1 MRRLLPA
8 LILVALLGVAPSASA
23 AVPKHWLGVS
33 FGPEYVAR
41 KAKPSLGAELARM
54 RRSGVGTARF
64 AVYWFHMQP
73 YPTMA
78 TVPPEQRFAY
88 RDVGG
93 IPTDFRFLDELVGN
107 AAQKRLP
114 LMPVVLGA
122 PGWATDD
129 TSRQIYVPRAPADY
143 ARFMDTLV
151 RRYGPTGTFWTEHPD
166 VRYFPVR
173 AWQVWNE
180 VSNSHYWDKSWA
192 KTYPPLLRAGYDAIK
207 AADPQARVVQ
217 AGLNSGEA
225 GSSWHAQDVLYD
237 QLDEQNLGR
246 PFDEVA
252 VHVYTRRVPDAVEV
266 VEQTRKVTQRHDDG
280 ARPIR
285 VTELA
290 WPAAKGRLRD
300 ADGNKRD
307 FFAATTNKGMAK
319 RLVAGVMR
327 LAGNRTRLNISGVD
341 WFQWASSYK
350 GTDDAFRYSGLRQAR
365 GKRLKDMPAMKAFKR
380 VAKQLRR

>member
-1 MRRLLPA
+1 MRRLIAA
-8 LILVALLGVAPSASA
+8 LVLLTVLGIVPSASA
-23 AVPKHWLGVS
+23 AVPKNWLGVS

-41 KAKPSLGAELARM
+41 KAKPGLGAELARM

-64 AVYWFHMQP
+64 AVYWLHMQP

-78 TVPPEQRFAY
+78 AVPPAQRSAY

-93 IPTDFRFLDELVGN
+93 IPTDFRFLDALVGS

-122 PGWATDD
+122 PTWATDD
-129 TSRQIYVPRAPADY
+129 TNRAVYVPRDPADY
-143 ARFMDTLV
+143 AAFMDTLV
-151 RRYGPTGTFWTEHPD
+151 RRYGPTGTFWAEHPD
-166 VRYFPVR
+166 VRYFPIR

-180 VSNSHYWDKSWA
+180 VSNSHYWDKSWPTA
-192 KTYPPLLRAGYDAIK
+192 YPRLLSAAYNAIK
-207 AADPQARVVQ
+207 RADPQARVVQ
-217 AGLNSGEA
+217 AGLNTGGA
-225 GSSWHAQDVLYD
+225 GTSWHAQDVIYD
-237 QLDEQNLGR
+237 QLDKQGLGR

-252 VHVYTRRVPDAVEV
+252 THVYTAKVPDAVRV
-266 VEQTRKVTQRHDDG
+266 VEETRQVMDRHDD

-300 ADGNKRD
+300 AHGHKRD
-307 FFAATTNKGMAK
+307 FFAATTDKGMAK
-319 RLVAGVMR
+319 RLVAGVLR
-327 LAGNRTRLNISGVD
+327 LAKNRKRLHISGVD
-341 WFQWASSYK
+341 WFQWVSSYK

-365 GKRLKDMPAMKAFKR
+365 GKRLTDKPAMKAFRR
-380 VAKQLRR
+380 VAKRLRR

>member
-8 LILVALLGVAPSASA
+8 LILVALLGAAPSASA

-41 KAKPSLGAELARM
+41 KAKKNFGAELARM
-54 RRSGVGTARF
+54 RRSGVGSARF
-64 AVYWFHMQP
+64 ALYWFHMQP
-73 YPTMA
+73 YPSMA
-78 TVPPEQRFAY
+78 AVPAAQRRNY
-88 RDVGG
+88 RDIGG
-93 IPTDFRFLDELVGN
+93 VPTDFRFLDLLVGI

-122 PGWATDD
+122 PTWATDD
-129 TSRQIYVPRAPADY
+129 ATRAIYVPRDPADY
-143 ARFMDTLV
+143 ARFMDTLA
-151 RRYGPTGTFWTEHPD
+151 RRFGPAGTFWTEHPE

-173 AWQVWNE
+173 TWQIWNE
-180 VSNSHYWDKSWA
+180 ISNSHYWDKSWA
-192 KTYPPLLRAGYDAIK
+192 KTYPPLLRAAYDAIK

-217 AGLNSGEA
+217 SGLNSGEA
-225 GSSWHAQDVLYD
+225 GTSWHAQDVLYD
-237 QLDEQNLGR
+237 QLDKQDLGR

-252 VHVYTRRVPDAVEV
+252 THVYTRRVPDAVKV
-266 VEQTRKVTQRHDDG
+266 VEETRDVMRRHDDG

-300 ADGNKRD
+300 ADGKKRD
-307 FFAATTNKGMAK
+307 FFAATTDKGMAK
-319 RLVAGVMR
+319 RLFAGVLR
-327 LAGNRTRLNISGVD
+327 LADNRTRLGISGVD

-350 GTDDAFRYSGLRQAR
+350 GTDDAFRYAGLRTAR
-365 GKRLKDMPAMKAFKR
+365 GKRLKDKPAMKAFRR
-380 VAKQLRR
+380 VAKRLRR

>member
-8 LILVALLGVAPSASA
+8 LIIVALLAVAPGASA
-23 AVPKHWLGVS
+23 AVPKNWLGVS

-54 RRSGVGTARF
+54 RRAGVGTARF
-64 AVYWFHMQP
+64 AVYWFHVQP

-78 TVPPEQRFAY
+78 AVPPAERLNY
-88 RDVGG
+88 RDIGG
-93 IPTDFRFLDELVGN
+93 VPTDFRFLDGLVGA
-107 AAQKRLP
+107 AAQRRLP

-122 PGWATDD
+122 PAWATNDA
-129 TSRQIYVPRAPADY
+129 TRSIYVPRDPAEY
-143 ARFMDTLV
+143 ARLMDTLV
-151 RRYGPTGTFWTEHPD
+151 RRYGPAGTFWTEHPD

-192 KTYPPLLRAGYDAIK
+192 RTYPPLLRAAYDAIK
-207 AADPQARVVQ
+207 TADPQARVVQ
-217 AGLNSGEA
+217 SGLNSGEA
-225 GSSWHAQDVLYD
+225 GSSWYAQGVLYD
-237 QLDEQNLGR
+237 QLDKQGLGR

-252 VHVYTRRVPDAVEV
+252 THVYTRRVPDAVKV
-266 VEQTRKVTQRHDDG
+266 VEETRKVMTRHDDT
-280 ARPIR
+280 RPIR

-300 ADGNKRD
+300 ANGNPRE
-307 FFAATTNKGMAK
+307 FFAATTDKGMAK

-327 LAGNRTRLNISGVD
+327 LANNRARLKISGVD

-350 GTDDAFRYSGLRQAR
+350 GTDDAFRYSGLRAAR
-365 GKRLKDMPAMKAFKR
+365 GKRLKDKPAMKAFKR
-380 VAKQLRR
+380 VAKRLRR

>member
-8 LILVALLGVAPSASA
+8 LILLALLALAPSASA
-23 AVPKHWLGVS
+23 AVPKGWLGVS

-41 KAKPSLGAELARM
+41 KAKPNFGAELARM
-54 RRSGVGTARF
+54 RRSGVGSARF
-64 AVYWFHMQP
+64 ALYWFHLQP
-73 YPTMA
+73 YPNMA
-78 TVPPEQRFAY
+78 AVPAGRRAAY
-88 RDVGG
+88 RDINGV
-93 IPTDFRFLDELVGN
+93 PTDFRFLDLLVGT
-107 AAQKRLP
+107 AAKKRLS

-122 PGWATDD
+122 PRWATDD
-129 TSRQIYVPRAPADY
+129 MNRAVYVPRDPADY

-166 VRYFPVR
+166 IRYFPVR
-173 AWQVWNE
+173 TWQIWNE

-192 KTYPPLLRAGYDAIK
+192 RTYPPLLRSAYDAVK
-207 AADPQARVVQ
+207 AVDPQARVVQ
-217 AGLNSGEA
+217 SGLNSGES

-237 QLDEQNLGR
+237 QYDKQKLGR

-252 VHVYTRRVPDAVEV
+252 THVYTRRVPDALKV
-266 VEQTRKVTQRHDDG
+266 VEETRQVMDRHDDK

-307 FFAATTNKGMAK
+307 FFAATTDKGMAK
-319 RLVAGVMR
+319 RLTAGVMSLANNRKR
-327 LAGNRTRLNISGVD
+327 LHISGVD
-341 WFQWASSYK
+341 WFQWLSAYK

-365 GKRLKDMPAMKAFKR
+365 GRKVKDKPALKAFKR
-380 VAKQLRR
+380 VAKRLRR

>member
-8 LILVALLGVAPSASA
+8 LILLVLLATAPSASA

-33 FGPEYVAR
+33 FGTEYIAR
-41 KAKPSLGAELARM
+41 KAKPGLGAELARM
-54 RRSGVGTARF
+54 RRAGVGTARF

-73 YPTMA
+73 YPSMA
-78 TVPPEQRFAY
+78 AVPPGQRLNY

-107 AAQKRLP
+107 AAQKKLP

-122 PGWATDD
+122 PAWATDD
-129 TSRQIYVPRAPADY
+129 ASRSIYVPRNPADY

-192 KTYPPLLRAGYDAIK
+192 KTYPPLLRGAYDAIK

-217 AGLNSGEA
+217 SGLNSGEA
-225 GSSWHAQDVLYD
+225 GSSWHAQDLLYD
-237 QLDEQNLGR
+237 QLDKQGLGR

-252 VHVYTRRVPDAVEV
+252 THVYTRRVPDAVKV
-266 VEQTRKVTQRHDDG
+266 VEATRKVMQRHDDA

-300 ADGNKRD
+300 ADGNPRE
-307 FFAATTNKGMAK
+307 FFAATTDKGMAK
-319 RLVAGVMR
+319 RLVSGVMSLANNRAR
-327 LAGNRTRLNISGVD
+327 LKISGVD

-365 GKRLKDMPAMKAFKR
+365 GKRLKDKPAMKAFKR

>member
-8 LILVALLGVAPSASA
+8 LIFAALLAVAPSASA

-33 FGPEYVAR
+33 FGPEYIAR

-64 AVYWFHMQP
+64 AVYWFHVQP
-73 YPTMA
+73 YPSMA
-78 TVPPEQRFAY
+78 AVPPDQRLNY

-93 IPTDFRFLDELVGN
+93 IPTDFRFLDELVGH
-107 AAQKRLP
+107 AAQKRLR

-122 PGWATDD
+122 PAWATDD
-129 TSRQIYVPRAPADY
+129 TMRQIYVPRNPADY

-151 RRYGPTGTFWTEHPD
+151 RRYGPGGTFWAEHPD

-173 AWQVWNE
+173 IWQVWNE
-180 VSNSHYWDKSWA
+180 ISNSHYWDKSWA
-192 KTYPPLLRAGYDAIK
+192 KTYPPLLRAAYDAIK
-207 AADPQARVVQ
+207 TADPRARVVQ
-217 AGLNSGEA
+217 SGLNSGES
-225 GSSWHAQDVLYD
+225 GSSWHAQDVLYAN
-237 QLDEQNLGR
+237 LDEQGLGR

-252 VHVYTRRVPDAVEV
+252 THVYTRRVPDAVKV
-266 VEQTRKVTQRHDDG
+266 VEETRRIMQRHDDG

-307 FFAATTNKGMAK
+307 FFAATTDKGMAK
-319 RLVAGVMR
+319 RLVAGVMGLANNRAR
-327 LAGNRTRLNISGVD
+327 LKISGVD

-365 GKRLKDMPAMKAFKR
+365 GKRLKDKPAMKAFKR
-380 VAKQLRR
+380 VAKRLRR

>member
-8 LILVALLGVAPSASA
+8 LILVALCACAPSASA
-23 AVPKHWLGVS
+23 AVPKSWLGVS

-41 KAKPSLGAELARM
+41 KAKPNLGAELARM
-54 RRSGVGTARF
+54 RRSGVGSARF
-64 AVYWFHMQP
+64 ALYWFHMQP
-73 YPTMA
+73 YPNMA
-78 TVPPEQRFAY
+78 SVPPGRRSAY
-88 RDVGG
+88 RDIGG
-93 IPTDFRFLDELVGN
+93 VPTDLRFLDQLVGT
-107 AAQKRLP
+107 AANKRLP

-122 PGWATDD
+122 PRWATDD
-129 TSRQIYVPRAPADY
+129 TNRAVYVPRDPADY

-166 VRYFPVR
+166 VHYFPIR

-192 KTYPPLLRAGYDAIK
+192 RTYPPLLSAAYDAIK
-207 AADPQARVVQ
+207 GADPQARVVQ
-217 AGLNSGEA
+217 SGLNSGES
-225 GSSWHAQDVLYD
+225 GTSWHALDVLYD
-237 QLDEQNLGR
+237 QLDRQGLGR

-252 VHVYTRRVPDAVEV
+252 THVYTRRVPDALRV
-266 VEQTRKVTQRHDDG
+266 VEETRDVMQRHDDS
-280 ARPIR
+280 RPIR

-300 ADGNKRD
+300 ADGNKRE
-307 FFAATTNKGMAK
+307 FFAATTDKGMAK

-327 LAGNRTRLNISGVD
+327 LANHRTRLRISGVD

-350 GTDDAFRYSGLRQAR
+350 GTGDAFRYSGLRQAR
-365 GKRLKDMPAMKAFKR
+365 GKRLTDKPAMKAFRR
-380 VAKQLRR
+380 VAKRLRR

>member
-1 MRRLLPA
+1 MRRLLP
-8 LILVALLGVAPSASA
+8 LVILLALLGIAPSASA

-64 AVYWFHMQP
+64 AVYWFHLQP

-78 TVPPEQRFAY
+78 AVPPAQRSQY
-88 RDVGG
+88 RDVNG
-93 IPTDFRFLDELVGN
+93 IPTNFRFLDELVGN

-129 TSRQIYVPRAPADY
+129 TSRQIYVPRNPADY

-166 VRYFPVR
+166 VHYFPVR

-192 KTYPPLLRAGYDAIK
+192 RTYPPFLRAAYDAIK

-225 GSSWHAQDVLYD
+225 GPSWHAQDVLYD
-237 QLDEQNLGR
+237 QLDRQNLGR

-252 VHVYTRRVPDAVEV
+252 THVYTRRVPDAVNV
-266 VEQTRKVTQRHDDG
+266 VEETRKVMQRHDDG

-307 FFAATTNKGMAK
+307 FFAATTDKGMAK

-327 LAGNRTRLNISGVD
+327 LADNRARLKISGVD

-365 GKRLKDMPAMKAFKR
+365 GKRLTDKPAMKAFKR
-380 VAKQLRR
+380 VAKRLRR